1 MRTRPPANS
10 PGAPSRGGRRM
21 SGPFSPFFR
30 SRWVDVPDTVTEVP
44 GAPLP
49 AGFRAA
55 GAAAGIKKKSD
66 PPALDVGLLVSDA
79 EETTSA
85 TRFTRSGTAAPPV
98 LVTRERARQD
108 AIKAVAVNSGNANA
122 ATGRPGLDEAAR
134 MQGAGAMM
142 ARTTE
147 DRVAV
152 CSTGVIGVQLDGS
165 RTVRGL
171 LEAGKALSPD
181 GAGDLQRAMMTTDL
195 FEKRATIDV
204 QLPGGTV
211 RLAAQAKG
219 AGMIQ
224 PSFATMLCFIETD
237 AVVSAEIADLLLG
250 VCVKRSFDRITV
262 DGQLSTNDTA
272 ILLCGGAS
280 GVTVEPETESELVF
294 GQALDALLRQLAIDI
309 ARDGEGAKRVG
320 RVIVRGGHGPNVER
334 VARAVANSPLVK
346 TALYGGDPNW
356 GRIIQAV
363 GMALPETAPLPVD
376 VAIEG
381 VQVCVAG
388 NAVDH
393 DAADLARR
401 VGGDEVEYEIGLPG
415 DGFETE
421 VFFSDLGHEYIKIN
435 AEYTT

>member
-1 MRTRPPANS
+1 
-10 PGAPSRGGRRM
+10 M
-21 SGPFSPFFR
+21 SDQQPFFR
-30 SRWVDVPDTVTEVP
+30 SRWVELPDGVSEVP

-55 GAAAGIKKKSD
+55 GTAAGIKPSGG
-66 PPALDVGLLVSDA
+66 LDVGLLVSDS
-79 EETTSA
+79 EDTTSA
-85 TRFTRSGTAAPPV
+85 ARFTRSGTAAPPV
-98 LVTRERARQD
+98 LVTRERARLD
-108 AIKAVAVNSGNANA
+108 ALKVIAVNSGNANA
-122 ATGRPGLDEAAR
+122 ATGRPGMDEAAR

-142 ARTTE
+142 GRTTE

-152 CSTGVIGVQLDGS
+152 CSTGVIGVQLDGHKV
-165 RTVRGL
+165 VRGL
-171 LEAGKALSPD
+171 LEAGKSLRPD
-181 GAGDLQRAMMTTDL
+181 GVGDFQQSIMTTDL
-195 FEKRATIDV
+195 FEKRATVDV
-204 QLPGGTV
+204 DLPGGTV
-211 RLAAQAKG
+211 RLAAQCKG

-224 PSFATMLCFIETD
+224 PSFATMLCFVETD
-237 AVVSAEIADLLLG
+237 AIVSAETADLLLG

-272 ILLCGGAS
+272 VLLCGGAS
-280 GVTVEPETESELVF
+280 GVEVESESEGELRF

-320 RVIVRGGHGPNVER
+320 RVTVRGGHGPNVER
-334 VARAVANSPLVK
+334 AARAVANSPLVK

-356 GRIIQAV
+356 GRIVQAI
-363 GMALPETAPLPVD
+363 GMALPDTAPLTVD

-388 NAVDH
+388 MAVEH
-393 DAADLARR
+393 DVPALAQR
-401 VGGDEVEYEIGLPG
+401 VSGDEVEYTIGLPG

-421 VFFSDLGHEYIKIN
+421 VFFSDLGYDYIKIN